1 MFTSKDIGS
10 FFVGYDK
17 VVERFSKIAEDSI
30 KMATTIKYPPFNY
43 KKVGDNKYVIEM
55 AVAGFGKQDI
65 DIEVAGDT
73 LVIKGNAQLGDE
85 ANEDGEYPT
94 YFYHGLAQR
103 PFTRQFTLGD
113 SVEIKNA
120 QLINGILR
128 VFLEAV
134 IPNEKKP
141 TKIEIA
147 DDE

>member
-1 MFTSKDIGS
+1 MFTSKELGS
-10 FFVGYDK
+10 LFVGYDK
-17 VVERFSKIAEDSI
+17 VVERFSKLAEDSI
-30 KMATTIKYPPFNY
+30 KMAGNIKYPPFNY

-55 AVAGFGKQDI
+55 AVAGFGKQDL
-65 DIEVAGDT
+65 DIELSGDT

-85 ANEDGEYPT
+85 ANEDGEYPQ
-94 YFYHGLAQR
+94 YFYQGLAKR

-134 IPNEKKP
+134 APENKP

-147 DDE
+147 DAE